1 MSWFPELI
9 VGTLSGVIS
18 GVVLQKI
25 APANSGV
32 VLSHDE
38 SRSMVNQQIANV
50 GDGAVTVVGDRN
62 YTHIGDDNSVHV
74 TVLPQRASN
83 EQTDN
88 DDAVSVLMGT
98 FIALVVVSVLLVK
111 NYELILGILIGLS
124 SALLVL
130 SLIMFVLAIRAQFVS
145 SSLKSA
151 LLMSVLGVVNAGVSY
166 WSCYWLSTVK
176 SGLSMPDLARMLA
189 QSSGGVKRLP
199 VGEMFE
205 ILWDEGAFPYVV
217 TVFIAMLVSVVL
229 CFFAFGMLLREYC
242 ERSLALRERD
252 GIAKWMSDH
261 LPVPGKLVT
270 CIAVVLACLPI
281 VVIILFCNTQ
291 QPLLA

>member
-1 MSWFPELI
+1 MSWFPELV

-18 GVVLQKI
+18 GLVLQKI
-25 APANSGV
+25 APADSGI
-32 VLSHDE
+32 VLSSDE
-38 SRSMVNQQIANV
+38 SLSMVNQQIVNV
-50 GDGAVTVVGDRN
+50 GDGAVTIVGDRN
-62 YTHIGDDNSVHV
+62 YTHIGDDNSVYV
-74 TVLPQRASN
+74 TVSPQRVSN

-88 DDAVSVLMGT
+88 GDAVAVLMGT

-199 VGEMFE
+199 LGEMFE

-270 CIAVVLACLPI
+270 CIAVVLACVPFA
-281 VVIILFCNTQ
+281 VIMFYCHTQ
-291 QPLLA
+291 QPLLT

>member
-1 MSWFPELI
+1 MSWFPELV

-18 GVVLQKI
+18 GLVLQKI
-25 APANSGV
+25 APADSGIA
-32 VLSHDE
+32 LSSDE
-38 SRSMVNQQIANV
+38 SLSMVNQQIVNV
-50 GDGAVTVVGDRN
+50 GDGAVTIVGDRN
-62 YTHIGDDNSVHV
+62 YTHIGDDNSVYV
-74 TVLPQRASN
+74 TVSPQRVSN

-88 DDAVSVLMGT
+88 GDAVSVLMGT

-270 CIAVVLACLPI
+270 CIAVVLACVPFA
-281 VVIILFCNTQ
+281 VIMFYCHTQ
-291 QPLLA
+291 QPLLT

>member
-1 MSWFPELI
+1 MSWFPELV

-18 GVVLQKI
+18 GLVLQKI
-25 APANSGV
+25 APADSGI
-32 VLSHDE
+32 VLSSDE
-38 SRSMVNQQIANV
+38 SLSMVNQQIVNV
-50 GDGAVTVVGDRN
+50 GDGAVTIVGDRN
-62 YTHIGDDNSVHV
+62 YTHIGDDNSVYV
-74 TVLPQRASN
+74 TVSPQRVSN

-88 DDAVSVLMGT
+88 GDAVSVLMGT

-217 TVFIAMLVSVVL
+217 TVVIAMLVSVVL

-270 CIAVVLACLPI
+270 CIAVVLACVPFA
-281 VVIILFCNTQ
+281 VIMFYCHTQ
-291 QPLLA
+291 QPLLT

>member
-1 MSWFPELI
+1 MSWFPELV

-18 GVVLQKI
+18 GLVLQKI
-25 APANSGV
+25 APADSGI
-32 VLSHDE
+32 VLSSDE
-38 SRSMVNQQIANV
+38 SLSMVNQQIVNV
-50 GDGAVTVVGDRN
+50 GDGAVTIVGDRN
-62 YTHIGDDNSVHV
+62 YTHIGDDNSVYV
-74 TVLPQRASN
+74 TVSPQRVSN

-88 DDAVSVLMGT
+88 GDAVAVLMGT

-217 TVFIAMLVSVVL
+217 TVFIAMLVSVGL

-270 CIAVVLACLPI
+270 CIAVVLACVPFA
-281 VVIILFCNTQ
+281 VIMFYCHTQ
-291 QPLLA
+291 QPLLT

>member
-88 DDAVSVLMGT
+88 DDAVSVLMAT

-270 CIAVVLACLPI
+270 CIAVVLACVPFA
-281 VVIILFCNTQ
+281 IIMFYCHTQ
-291 QPLLA
+291 QPLLT

>member
-1 MSWFPELI
+1 MKS
-9 VGTLSGVIS
+9 
-18 GVVLQKI
+18 QI
-25 APANSGV
+25 APADSGIA
-32 VLSHDE
+32 LSSDE
-38 SRSMVNQQIANV
+38 SLSMVNQQIVNV
-50 GDGAVTVVGDRN
+50 GDGAVTIVGDRN
-62 YTHIGDDNSVHV
+62 YTHIGDDNSVYV
-74 TVLPQRASN
+74 TVSPQRVSN

-88 DDAVSVLMGT
+88 GDAVSVLMGT

-130 SLIMFVLAIRAQFVS
+130 SLIMFVLAVRAQFVS

-270 CIAVVLACLPI
+270 CIAVVLACVPFA
-281 VVIILFCNTQ
+281 VIMFYCHTQ
-291 QPLLA
+291 GSVIGCKQFFV

>member
-1 MSWFPELI
+1 MSWFPELV

-18 GVVLQKI
+18 GLVLQKI
-25 APANSGV
+25 APADSGI
-32 VLSHDE
+32 VLSSDE
-38 SRSMVNQQIANV
+38 SLSMVNQQIVNV
-50 GDGAVTVVGDRN
+50 GDGAVTIVGDRN
-62 YTHIGDDNSVHV
+62 YMHIGDDNSVYV
-74 TVLPQRASN
+74 TVSPQRVSN

-88 DDAVSVLMGT
+88 GDAVSVLMGT

-205 ILWDEGAFPYVV
+205 VLWDEGAFPYVV

-270 CIAVVLACLPI
+270 CIAVVLACVPFA
-281 VVIILFCNTQ
+281 VIMFYCHTQ
-291 QPLLA
+291 QPLLT